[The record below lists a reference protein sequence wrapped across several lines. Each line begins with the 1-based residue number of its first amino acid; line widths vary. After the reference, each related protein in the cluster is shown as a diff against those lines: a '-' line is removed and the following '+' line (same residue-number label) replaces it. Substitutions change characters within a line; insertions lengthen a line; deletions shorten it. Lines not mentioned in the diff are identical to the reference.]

1 MGIKKESVE
10 KQKKQTFIPMQFH
23 VQEGDV
29 ISSKKG
35 ILQYSSLS
43 KEYFLVKKF
52 RVTGNNYTEV
62 IGNKEK
68 IDVHIKK
75 EVKKFEEGEK
85 EE

>member
-1 MGIKKESVE
+1 MKKDEESNG
-10 KQKKQTFIPMQFH
+10 KKQTFIPMQFH

-29 ISSKKG
+29 IISKKG

-52 RVTGNNYTEV
+52 RVTGNNHTVV

-68 IDVHIKK
+68 INVHIKK
-75 EVKKFEEGEK
+75 FEKGRENEY
-85 EE
+85 